1 MVEEIN
7 NEGGLSRRTVVKGAA
22 WSLPVLAVAVA
33 APAATASVAFDV
45 AVTGNCDNDY
55 DLSVLE
61 SIVGPILLGTVQ
73 TALQATLGLTAGAS
87 RSFTI
92 SADEGTIPAGTSF
105 TLSYPAGLLDL
116 TALDGLIEANA
127 LFVATVNATSATITT
142 TGPITAGNPQTI
154 DYIDAIIDLGV
165 ASTVTL
171 SLTGADNPGGADAPD
186 SASVSNLAAV
196 AVDLGSLG
204 ILGVSGSL
212 AVQTCDL

>member
-45 AVTGNCDNDY
+45 QVTGNCQNDY
-55 DLSVLE
+55 DLSVLQ
-61 SIVGPILLGTVQ
+61 GLGLGILLPAVQ
-73 TALQATLGLTAGAS
+73 TALGALGLTPGAS

-105 TLSYPAGLLDL
+105 TLSDPGAILDL
-116 TALDGLIEANA
+116 VALEGIIEANV
-127 LFVATVNATSATITT
+127 LFVATVNAGGLTITT
-142 TGPITAGNPQTI
+142 TAPITSANPQTI
-154 DYIDAIIDLGV
+154 EYIDAVIDLGV

-171 SLTGADNPGGADAPD
+171 SLAGSDNPGGADAPD
-186 SASVSNLAAV
+186 SGSVSNLAAA
-196 AVDLGSLG
+196 AVDLST
-204 ILGVSGSL
+204 LGVIGASGTL
-212 AVQTCDL
+212 AIQTCDL